1 MYMQHFIL
9 SVIAF
14 LITITV
20 VIGIHEF
27 GHFLVARLFK
37 IKVLRFS
44 IGFGKKLFGFVDKK
58 GTEYRMSIIPLGGY
72 VKLLDENEGVVAA
85 SELPLAFNRQPIYQR
100 IIVILAGPLLNL
112 LLALFVFWLMFMIG
126 FTTVKPIIGNVTSNS
141 IADLAG
147 LKSQQEI
154 LAVDNYR
161 TADWSAVLIRMF
173 FRFGSEDTMRIAAKS
188 PQKKAANNYQ
198 LNLADWQINELEPN
212 PLKSL
217 GIIPY
222 QPYIPAVIGVLVGK
236 VNQLKVGDRILA
248 IGKRPIKDW
257 LSLIEQIQLH
267 PNQELQF
274 KIKRDDKI
282 IYANIKI
289 GSKRIS
295 LTRNQGFLGVAPQ
308 FVWPER
314 YLNHNKY
321 SLLPALQQAFSRTVT
336 FTKLNLVLIGKMITG
351 DFSVRGLAGPLTIFT
366 TAGRA
371 FHLGVAA
378 FLSFLGF
385 ISATIGLFNLLPIPG
400 LDGAHICYFIIEAI
414 IGRPVS
420 IRAQMLAFRLGL
432 LVLLL
437 IMLQAVFND
446 ILRLVK

>member
-1 MYMQHFIL
+1 MQHFIL

-27 GHFLVARLFK
+27 GHFLAARLFR

-58 GTEYRMSIIPLGGY
+58 GTEYRVSVIPLGGY

-85 SELPLAFNRQPIYQR
+85 SELHLAFNRQPVYQR

-126 FTTVKPIIGNVTSNS
+126 FSTVKPIIGKISPNS

-147 LKSQQEI
+147 LKPQQEI
-154 LAVDNYR
+154 LAVDNRR
-161 TADWSAVLIRMF
+161 TTDWSAVLIRMF
-173 FRFGSEDTMRIAAKS
+173 FRFGSEDTMQITAKL
-188 PQKKAANNYQ
+188 PTKKTANNYQ
-198 LNLADWQINELEPN
+198 LNLTDWQMNELKPD

-222 QPYIPAVIGVLVGK
+222 QPYIPAIIGSVIGQVQ
-236 VNQLKVGDRILA
+236 QLKVGDEVLA
-248 IGKRPIKDW
+248 IGKYPVKDW
-257 LSLIEQIQLH
+257 FSLVEQIQLH

-274 KIKRDDKI
+274 QIKRNNEI
-282 IYANIKI
+282 IYAKIKI

-295 LTRNQGFLGVAPQ
+295 LTRNQGFLGIKPQ
-308 FVWPER
+308 FTWPEK

-321 SLLPALQQAFSRTVT
+321 SLFPALQQAFGRTIT

-371 FHLGVAA
+371 FHLGLTA

-420 IRAQMLAFRLGL
+420 VRVQMLAFKLGL
-432 LVLLL
+432 LVILL
-437 IMLQAVFND
+437 IMLQAIIND
-446 ILRLVK
+446 FLRLVK